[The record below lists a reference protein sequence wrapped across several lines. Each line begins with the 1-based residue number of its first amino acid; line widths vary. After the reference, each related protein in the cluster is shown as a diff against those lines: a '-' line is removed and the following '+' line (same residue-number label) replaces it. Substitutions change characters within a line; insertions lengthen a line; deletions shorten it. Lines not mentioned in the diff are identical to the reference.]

1 MSTKTFTGAAK
12 KQDAKKALSQRPILV
27 LFYMVGCSHCAANKP
42 AWDKAK
48 QRAGNNVKVLEIES
62 EAVPD
67 NEGVQGFP
75 TMRYVDENGKKTETS
90 GEKHSPEEIEQ
101 ALEIKKKGGSNR
113 GRSFRRTNRRRNRKL
128 RYRTLRNYIA
138 LRK

>member
-1 MSTKTFTGAAK
+1 MSVKTFTGAAK
-12 KQDAKKALSQRPILV
+12 KQDAKKALAQRPILV
-27 LFYMVGCSHCAANKP
+27 LFYMIGCSHCAANKP

-48 QRAGNNVKVLEIES
+48 MRAGNNTKVLEIES

-67 NEGVQGFP
+67 DEGVQGFP

-90 GEKHSPEEIEQ
+90 GEKSSPEEIEEQ
-101 ALEIKKKGGSNR
+101 LEIKKKGGSNR
-113 GRSFRRTNRRRNRKL
+113 RRSLRRTNRRGNRKL
-128 RYRTLRNYIA
+128 RYRTLRNYVA